1 MTLIRILCAYNSM
14 FSIVCIYHKL
24 VVLGLIVK
32 MISFQF
38 CETWDDSSRPNNRA
52 IIWNDSFA
60 VAYCDTDQLN
70 LSEILIGFSLDATCN
85 KVGETRE
92 WNCKR
97 RTCIE
102 KAMNTRYRDKSDLP
116 AIISVIHS
124 LPNNCWK
131 VSFGSVIK
139 RYGTIA
145 SVCDSHGHSDN
156 IIGRVWPR
164 TGRIY
169 WESLN

>member
-1 MTLIRILCAYNSM
+1 MTLIRILRVYYSM
-14 FSIVCIYHKL
+14 FNTVCIYHKL
-24 VVLGLIVK
+24 LVLGLIVK
-32 MISFQF
+32 VISLQF
-38 CETWDDSSRPNNRA
+38 CEIGGDSSRPNNRST
-52 IIWNDSFA
+52 IWNDNFA
-60 VAYCDTDQLN
+60 VAYCDTDQPN

-92 WNCKR
+92 WNWKR
-97 RTCIE
+97 RTSIE
-102 KAMNTRYRDKSDLP
+102 KATNTRYRDKSDLP

-131 VSFGSVIK
+131 VSFGRVIK
-139 RYGTIA
+139 RHGTIA
-145 SVCDSHGHSDN
+145 SVCNSHGYSDN